1 MMMKMKLFSALMALS
16 LAGMAQAATEG
27 KDYQVLAKP
36 IPQVQAD
43 KVEVLEFFGYF
54 CVHCYHLDP
63 VLLKHSQSFAKDTY
77 LRTEHVVW
85 QPEMFGLARV
95 AAAVN
100 SSGLKYQANP
110 AVFKAV
116 YEQKINLADSATFK
130 QWAAAQKGFDSKKL
144 VAAYDSAANQ
154 TQAQNMQDLTE
165 TYRIEST
172 PMVIVGGKYEVL
184 FNGDYQNGMKTID
197 ALIAKVRS
205 ERGLKQAGSRV
216 KSKGAALAKSAN
228 H

>member
-1 MMMKMKLFSALMALS
+1 MLKLFSALTVLS
-16 LAGMAQAATEG
+16 LAGLVHAATEG
-27 KDYQVLAKP
+27 TDYKVLPKP
-36 IPQVQAD
+36 IPQIQTD

-54 CVHCYHLDP
+54 CVHCHHLDP
-63 VLLKHSQSFAKDTY
+63 VLLKHSRSFAKDTY

-100 SSGLKYQANP
+100 SSGVKYQANP
-110 AVFKAV
+110 TVFKAV

-130 QWAAAQKGFDSKKL
+130 QWVAAQKGFDGKKL
-144 VAAYDSAANQ
+144 IAAYDSAANLN
-154 TQAQNMQDLTE
+154 QAKKMQDLTE

-172 PMVIVGGKYEVL
+172 PTVIVGGKYEVL

-197 ALIAKVRS
+197 ELITKVRT
-205 ERGLKQAGSRV
+205 ERGLKQTGSRI
-216 KSKGAALAKSAN
+216 KSKGGALAKSAN